1 MTNIIKRLSKT
12 MNKMVKRFTNIKKQ
26 KRVSKKSTTSKHR
39 QGGGAVYSF
48 DFNDKVGGL
57 PANVALNGTAD
68 GDCPSG
74 NLSDLGMTNYN
85 GVKGGRRGG
94 KREGKSEG
102 KSVSKSNKKRS
113 AGKSKEKKQNNLP
126 YKRNSKG
133 KHTHTKKNNKKQVK
147 SSNNK
152 KSNNKK
158 SNNKH

>member
-12 MNKMVKRFTNIKKQ
+12 MNKMVKRFTNSKKQ

-85 GVKGGRRGG
+85 GVKGGKRGG
-94 KREGKSEG
+94 KRGG
-102 KSVSKSNKKRS
+102 KSVRKSNKKRS
-113 AGKSKEKKQNNLP
+113 SGKSKEKKQNNSP

-133 KHTHTKKNNKKQVK
+133 KNTHTKKSTYKKK
-147 SSNNK
+147 
-152 KSNNKK
+152 
-158 SNNKH
+158 

>member
-12 MNKMVKRFTNIKKQ
+12 MNKMVKRFTNSKKQ
-26 KRVSKKSTTSKHR
+26 KRVSKKSTTSKHKQR
-39 QGGGAVYSF
+39 GGAVYSF

-85 GVKGGRRGG
+85 GVKGGRR
-94 KREGKSEG
+94 
-102 KSVSKSNKKRS
+102 N
-113 AGKSKEKKQNNLP
+113 EKKNNSP
-126 YKRNSKG
+126 SKGNSKGNSKG
-133 KHTHTKKNNKKQVK
+133 KHTHTKKKNNKKQVK

-158 SNNKH
+158 SNNKRKH